1 MMFWWLPKF
10 SKDSQISEGH
20 QTVVGGGGGGTHKKF
35 WGGAAGGGGGGGGGG
50 SAKQV
55 LVQSCL
61 DHAYLGKITKERYY
75 DIVLRSPLYLRLC
88 ITYLL
93 VFFGIKY

>member
-20 QTVVGGGGGGTHKKF
+20 QTVV
-35 WGGAAGGGGGGGGGG
+35 GGGGG

>member
-20 QTVVGGGGGGTHKKF
+20 QTVVGGGG
-35 WGGAAGGGGGGGGGG
+35 

-61 DHAYLGKITKERYY
+61 GHAYLGKITKERYC
-75 DIVLRSPLYLRLC
+75 DIVLRSLLYLRLC